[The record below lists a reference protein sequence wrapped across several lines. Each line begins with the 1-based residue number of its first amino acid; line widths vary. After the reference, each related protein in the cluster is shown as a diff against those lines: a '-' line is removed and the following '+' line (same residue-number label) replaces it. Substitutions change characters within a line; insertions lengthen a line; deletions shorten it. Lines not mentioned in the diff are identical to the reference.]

1 MLVCATIY
9 PPTQI
14 SQNCLSNLH
23 TVLENRPY
31 HAISEQA
38 VQKLVDTLDDLQKMI
53 EKHNKTSMKSKT
65 KRFILGDSNVAKIQR
80 MYWAFF
86 AYCVIYSC

>member
-1 MLVCATIY
+1 MLPFTLQHRY
-9 PPTQI
+9 HN
-14 SQNCLSNLH
+14 NCLSNLH

-80 MYWAFF
+80 MYWALRTVLSVLAKLFF
-86 AYCVIYSC
+86 